1 MMKGKQSMK
10 LLRIV
15 KGKGEFSING
25 TDYKVIDELT
35 KEDIFSII
43 EKVISDETI
52 EFDEITETVKVENLA
67 QDIVYSNLLAKLKE
81 LQSRRQAIIDESK
94 SDFSEALKKYSK

>member
-1 MMKGKQSMK
+1 MMKGKKSMK

-25 TDYKVIDELT
+25 IDYKVIDELT

-43 EKVISDETI
+43 EKVILDETV

-67 QDIVYSNLLAKLKE
+67 QDIVYSNLLTKLKE

>member
-1 MMKGKQSMK
+1 MN
-10 LLRIV
+10 
-15 KGKGEFSING
+15 FSING
-25 TDYKVIDELT
+25 IDYKVIDELT

-43 EKVISDETI
+43 EKVILDETV

-67 QDIVYSNLLAKLKE
+67 QDIVYSNLLTKLKE
-81 LQSRRQAIIDESK
+81 LQSRRQTIIDESK